1 LESILHLLST
11 YGYLGIFCL
20 LLLGILGVPV
30 PDEMVLLFTGYLI
43 FKGYLQPL
51 PAAATAFVG
60 ACCGITVSYS
70 LGRYLGFYL
79 LQKYERFLHISP
91 ARLSQVQ
98 AWFQRLG
105 KWALFF
111 GYFIVGVRH
120 LTAFAA
126 GSSRL
131 PFRVFA
137 AFAYT
142 GACLWALSFLSLG
155 YFLGEELPKVYREL
169 NRGVLIGS
177 GSVILLVSVFLL
189 VRYFKNRRLAS

>member
-1 LESILHLLST
+1 LDSILHLLAT
-11 YGYLGIFCL
+11 YGYLGIFFL
-20 LLLGILGVPV
+20 LLLGIVGLPL
-30 PDEMVLLFTGYLI
+30 PDETVLLFAGYLI

-51 PAAATAFVG
+51 PAAAAAWLG

-70 LGRYLGFYL
+70 LGRYLGFFL
-79 LQKYERFLHISP
+79 LRKYGGFLHISP

-131 PFRVFA
+131 RFRVFA
-137 AFAYT
+137 PFAYA
-142 GACLWALSFLSLG
+142 GGFLWALSFLSLG
-155 YFLGEELPKVYREL
+155 YFLGEELPKVYHEL
-169 NRGVLIGS
+169 RHGVLIAS
-177 GSVILLVSVFLL
+177 GLVILLVSAFLGF
-189 VRYFKNRRLAS
+189 RYFQNRRLAS